1 MEVRRVI
8 ADAALKIANL
18 TDANA
23 IILLSEENILQSA
36 DTTIP
41 ILHITKS
48 SIQFKDLVTSDPSS
62 GCVSKDLYAKSK
74 SDTQWLEESAAVANI
89 KGIISEGH
97 IVGVVEFENAYSI
110 LYLDTKESELFKKL
124 NCCSARV
131 DPEVTQA
138 VLGIALKL
146 AVEGYE
152 GRSIGTAFII
162 GDTEEVLKRSYQS
175 VINPF
180 EGHNVNIKD
189 PSNWSSMKGFAQL
202 DGMFIIDEDG
212 KVLNAGRYIESDTKD
227 IAIQKGLGGR
237 HIAAAIISY
246 ETQALAITLSQS
258 GTVRLFKDGVAIIK
272 FESDTII

>member
-1 MEVRRVI
+1 MKVRRII
-8 ADAALKIANL
+8 ADAALKIADK
-18 TDANA
+18 TSANA
-23 IILLSEENILQSA
+23 IILLSEKNILRSA
-36 DTTIP
+36 KTDIP
-41 ILHITKS
+41 ILHIKKS
-48 SIQFKDLVTSDPSS
+48 SIQFNDLISTDVSLNNIPKDL
-62 GCVSKDLYAKSK
+62 LIKSK
-74 SDTQWLEESAAVANI
+74 SDIEWLEESAAIAHI
-89 KGIISEGH
+89 KGAIRGGY
-97 IVGVVEFENAYSI
+97 IVGIIDFESTYSI
-110 LYLDTKESELFKKL
+110 ILIDTRETDLFKKL

-180 EGHNVNIKD
+180 EGHTVNIKD
-189 PSNWSSMKGFAQL
+189 TSNWSSMKGFAQL
-202 DGMFIIDEDG
+202 DGMFVIDEEG

-227 IAIQKGLGGR
+227 IEIQKGLGGR
-237 HIAAAIISY
+237 HIAAAIITY